1 MAENDSESE
10 AKLRIR
16 KAQAKT
22 NYTKERRSL
31 LVATEE
37 ENVSKYELKTSL
49 LRLESWLAEV
59 MDIVALLAELSDDKG
74 LAGLCSEAEELERSY
89 AEAVNRA
96 SEILSYMSEYNS
108 TATSETGLRYS
119 RDPEKIQNYFR
130 SMPRYK
136 QVQNLHDQRKE
147 IEETEVDGVAHR
159 KSVVG
164 VTSGEVART
173 TSTARTFGE
182 SAEATVRRESS
193 ASASETEMSRPVTAT
208 RVCVDQP
215 ALSAPQA
222 QAQYRPTTSQLANG
236 VSARVKSEAVP
247 VHVAGQFAQESSPAS
262 YLTGCQAQV
271 NTTTQTYTQ
280 MAVSSQD
287 VASVI
292 TSTNPSVTST
302 GFGKASM
309 SYRYSTSVPGQLPSR
324 GVNSTGLGFTQHS
337 LSVAQTAAQLP
348 YRYMYSHAAGTV
360 QRTQHLQPPTQQPT
374 IQPTQIQQ
382 PPTWFTQTQQPPMW
396 FTQTQQPT
404 TQPTQTQQP
413 PMWFTQTQQ
422 PPTQL
427 PQIPTTVPSDVYR
440 HLKKIQIPTFSG
452 EKQAYNTWRTA
463 FNVCVDQQPISP
475 ELKLLQL
482 RQYLSGPPLE
492 TVETY
497 GYSASAYTTAL
508 KRLDQKYGGE
518 RRKTA
523 VHMMALSNLP
533 AIREK
538 GTAAELERFAD
549 LLQIAI
555 INFEDAGRRDELMCG
570 TFCTQMQ
577 QKLSAT
583 LLTDYFRWRSD
594 HREPETVQT
603 LLAWLTQEADFRTVA
618 EETLQHSDGKDPR
631 PTPVKNTQLQQS
643 SRHSTQPTASS
654 LTVSSANA
662 PQCEFCGRMHEAKVC
677 TVIKEVGRRKEV
689 LKDNGR
695 CYVCLQKNHI
705 ARGCLSKIRCQH
717 CGRRHHTSICEAN
730 KSSPR
735 REKSTSSNTVS
746 VNGSGGAL
754 LQIAQASVA
763 STTDGSCSATVRI
776 LLDGGSQRSYI
787 TQRLQDQLQVSATSR
802 ELLSI
807 NAFGR
812 AESAVCKEYDC
823 VTINIFMTD
832 GSTLP
837 VSTLSV
843 PSTCPPVHNQV
854 SGDLPVLH
862 ESISGL
868 DLADNCNSSASID
881 VLLGADVYWK
891 VVTGEVR
898 RADNGPVAI
907 ATRLGW
913 VLSGPT
919 TVAQDS
925 SNVTSAQCV
934 QSCVNKLP
942 APLSDSDGNQLTQQS
957 REFWERESLGIAAQ
971 EPSILEKFSDSNQN
985 DGQRYVVGFPWREH
999 HPNLPDNHQLY
1010 RQRLQA
1016 TLRKLKKMPAVREYD
1031 AIVRQQLEMDI
1042 VEVVSDVESTEN
1054 GVIHNLPHQPSHPKL
1069 TAPVNGE
1076 DCSKSAQAPQ
1086 ASSDTVEGSDSYA
1099 KTTLTGAS
1107 SRIVDLLGYLS
1118 TITIPLNVFH
1128 QHLCKSGLGWDDL
1141 LQAFVF
1147 EYWQYGFL

>member
-59 MDIVALLAELSDDKG
+59 MDIIALLAELSDDKG

-96 SEILSYMSEYNS
+96 SEVLSYMSEYNS

-147 IEETEVDGVAHR
+147 IEDQKTAVDGVAHR

-193 ASASETEMSRPVTAT
+193 ASASESEMSRPVTAT

-215 ALSAPQA
+215 ALLAPQA
-222 QAQYRPTTSQLANG
+222 QHRPTTSQLANG
-236 VSARVKSEAVP
+236 VSARVKSEAIP

-287 VASVI
+287 VASMI
-292 TSTNPSVTST
+292 TSTNPTVTST
-302 GFGKASM
+302 GFGTASM
-309 SYRYSTSVPGQLPSR
+309 SYRYSTSGPGQLPSR
-324 GVNSTGLGFTQHS
+324 GVISTGLGFTPHS

-348 YRYMYSHAAGTV
+348 YRNSHAAGTV

-374 IQPTQIQQ
+374 IQPTQTQQ
-382 PPTWFTQTQQPPMW
+382 PPTW

-413 PMWFTQTQQ
+413 PMWFTQTQQPTIQPTQTQQPPMWFTQTQQPTIQPAQTQQ

-508 KRLDQKYGGE
+508 KRLDQKYGGK

-555 INFEDAGRRDELMCG
+555 INFEDAGHRDELTYG

-662 PQCEFCGRMHEAKVC
+662 PQCEICGRMHEAKVC
-677 TVIKEVGRRKEV
+677 TVIEEVGRRKEV

-730 KSSPR
+730 KSSPC

-843 PSTCPPVHNQV
+843 PSICPPVHNQV
-854 SGDLPVLH
+854 SGDLLVLH

-934 QSCVNKLP
+934 QS
-942 APLSDSDGNQLTQQS
+942 
-957 REFWERESLGIAAQ
+957 
-971 EPSILEKFSDSNQN
+971 
-985 DGQRYVVGFPWREH
+985 
-999 HPNLPDNHQLY
+999 
-1010 RQRLQA
+1010 
-1016 TLRKLKKMPAVREYD
+1016 
-1031 AIVRQQLEMDI
+1031 
-1042 VEVVSDVESTEN
+1042 
-1054 GVIHNLPHQPSHPKL
+1054 GVIFYK
-1069 TAPVNGE
+1069 
-1076 DCSKSAQAPQ
+1076 
-1086 ASSDTVEGSDSYA
+1086 
-1099 KTTLTGAS
+1099 
-1107 SRIVDLLGYLS
+1107 
-1118 TITIPLNVFH
+1118 
-1128 QHLCKSGLGWDDL
+1128 
-1141 LQAFVF
+1141 
-1147 EYWQYGFL
+1147 

>member
-1 MAENDSESE
+1 M
-10 AKLRIR
+10 
-16 KAQAKT
+16 
-22 NYTKERRSL
+22 
-31 LVATEE
+31 
-37 ENVSKYELKTSL
+37 
-49 LRLESWLAEV
+49 
-59 MDIVALLAELSDDKG
+59 
-74 LAGLCSEAEELERSY
+74 
-89 AEAVNRA
+89 
-96 SEILSYMSEYNS
+96 
-108 TATSETGLRYS
+108 
-119 RDPEKIQNYFR
+119 
-130 SMPRYK
+130 
-136 QVQNLHDQRKE
+136 
-147 IEETEVDGVAHR
+147 
-159 KSVVG
+159 
-164 VTSGEVART
+164 
-173 TSTARTFGE
+173 
-182 SAEATVRRESS
+182 
-193 ASASETEMSRPVTAT
+193 
-208 RVCVDQP
+208 
-215 ALSAPQA
+215 
-222 QAQYRPTTSQLANG
+222 
-236 VSARVKSEAVP
+236 
-247 VHVAGQFAQESSPAS
+247 
-262 YLTGCQAQV
+262 
-271 NTTTQTYTQ
+271 
-280 MAVSSQD
+280 
-287 VASVI
+287 
-292 TSTNPSVTST
+292 
-302 GFGKASM
+302 
-309 SYRYSTSVPGQLPSR
+309 
-324 GVNSTGLGFTQHS
+324 
-337 LSVAQTAAQLP
+337 
-348 YRYMYSHAAGTV
+348 

-374 IQPTQIQQ
+374 IQTTPTQQPTIQPTQTQQ
-382 PPTWFTQTQQPPMW
+382 PPTWFTQTQQPTTQPTQTQQPPMW

-413 PMWFTQTQQ
+413 PMWFTQTQQPTTQPTQTQQPPMWFTQTQQPTLQPAQTQQ

-497 GYSASAYTTAL
+497 GYSASAYTTAF
-508 KRLDQKYGGE
+508 KCLDQKYGGE

-555 INFEDAGRRDELMCG
+555 INFEDAGRRDELTYG

-583 LLTDYFRWRSD
+583 LLTDYFHWRSD

-754 LQIAQASVA
+754 LQTAQASAA

-787 TQRLQDQLQVSATSR
+787 RQRLQDQLQVSATSR

-812 AESAVCKEYDC
+812 AETAVCKEYDC

-843 PSTCPPVHNQV
+843 PSICPPVHNQV
-854 SGDLPVLH
+854 SGDIPVLH
-862 ESISGL
+862 DSISGQ
-868 DLADNCNSSASID
+868 DLADKCNSSASID

-913 VLSGPT
+913 VLSGPI

-925 SNVTSAQCV
+925 SNVTSVQCV
-934 QSCVNKLP
+934 QSCVNRLP
-942 APLSDSDGNQLTQQS
+942 APLSDSDDNQLTQQS
-957 REFWERESLGIAAQ
+957 REFWELESLGIAAQ
-971 EPSILEKFSDSNQN
+971 EPSILEKFSDSIRN
-985 DGQRYVVGFPWREH
+985 DGQRYVVGLPWREH

-1010 RQRLQA
+1010 RHRLQA

-1031 AIVRQQLEMDI
+1031 ATVR
-1042 VEVVSDVESTEN
+1042 
-1054 GVIHNLPHQPSHPKL
+1054 
-1069 TAPVNGE
+1069 
-1076 DCSKSAQAPQ
+1076 
-1086 ASSDTVEGSDSYA
+1086 
-1099 KTTLTGAS
+1099 
-1107 SRIVDLLGYLS
+1107 
-1118 TITIPLNVFH
+1118 
-1128 QHLCKSGLGWDDL
+1128 
-1141 LQAFVF
+1141 
-1147 EYWQYGFL
+1147 

>member
-1 MAENDSESE
+1 MGDD
-10 AKLRIR
+10 
-16 KAQAKT
+16 
-22 NYTKERRSL
+22 
-31 LVATEE
+31 
-37 ENVSKYELKTSL
+37 
-49 LRLESWLAEV
+49 LAWG
-59 MDIVALLAELSDDKG
+59 DD
-74 LAGLCSEAEELERSY
+74 LFCD
-89 AEAVNRA
+89 
-96 SEILSYMSEYNS
+96 
-108 TATSETGLRYS
+108 T
-119 RDPEKIQNYFR
+119 
-130 SMPRYK
+130 
-136 QVQNLHDQRKE
+136 
-147 IEETEVDGVAHR
+147 
-159 KSVVG
+159 
-164 VTSGEVART
+164 
-173 TSTARTFGE
+173 
-182 SAEATVRRESS
+182 
-193 ASASETEMSRPVTAT
+193 
-208 RVCVDQP
+208 
-215 ALSAPQA
+215 
-222 QAQYRPTTSQLANG
+222 
-236 VSARVKSEAVP
+236 
-247 VHVAGQFAQESSPAS
+247 GQFAQESSPAS

-287 VASVI
+287 VASMI
-292 TSTNPSVTST
+292 TSTNPTVTST
-302 GFGKASM
+302 EFGTACM
-309 SYRYSTSVPGQLPSR
+309 SYRYSTSGPGQLPSR

-348 YRYMYSHAAGTV
+348 YRYSHAAGTV

-374 IQPTQIQQ
+374 IQPTQ
-382 PPTWFTQTQQPPMW
+382 TQQPPPW

-413 PMWFTQTQQ
+413 PMWFTQTQQPTIQPAQTQQ

-555 INFEDAGRRDELMCG
+555 INFEDAGRRDELTYG
-570 TFCTQMQ
+570 IFCTQMQ

-618 EETLQHSDGKDPR
+618 EKTLQHSDGKGPR

-677 TVIKEVGRRKEV
+677 TVIKEIGRRKEV

-717 CGRRHHTSICEAN
+717 CGRRHHTSICEAK

-746 VNGSGGAL
+746 ANGSGGAL
-754 LQIAQASVA
+754 LQTAQASVA
-763 STTDGSCSATVRI
+763 STTDDSRSATVRI

-807 NAFGR
+807 SAFGR
-812 AESAVCKEYDC
+812 AENAVCKEYDC

-832 GSTLP
+832 GSTLA
-837 VSTLSV
+837 VSTLCV
-843 PSTCPPVHNQV
+843 PSICPPVHNQV
-854 SGDLPVLH
+854 SGDIPVLH

-868 DLADNCNSSASID
+868 DLADNCNNSASID
-881 VLLGADVYWK
+881 VLLGADVY
-891 VVTGEVR
+891 
-898 RADNGPVAI
+898 
-907 ATRLGW
+907 
-913 VLSGPT
+913 
-919 TVAQDS
+919 
-925 SNVTSAQCV
+925 
-934 QSCVNKLP
+934 
-942 APLSDSDGNQLTQQS
+942 
-957 REFWERESLGIAAQ
+957 
-971 EPSILEKFSDSNQN
+971 
-985 DGQRYVVGFPWREH
+985 
-999 HPNLPDNHQLY
+999 
-1010 RQRLQA
+1010 
-1016 TLRKLKKMPAVREYD
+1016 
-1031 AIVRQQLEMDI
+1031 
-1042 VEVVSDVESTEN
+1042 
-1054 GVIHNLPHQPSHPKL
+1054 
-1069 TAPVNGE
+1069 
-1076 DCSKSAQAPQ
+1076 
-1086 ASSDTVEGSDSYA
+1086 
-1099 KTTLTGAS
+1099 
-1107 SRIVDLLGYLS
+1107 
-1118 TITIPLNVFH
+1118 
-1128 QHLCKSGLGWDDL
+1128 
-1141 LQAFVF
+1141 
-1147 EYWQYGFL
+1147 